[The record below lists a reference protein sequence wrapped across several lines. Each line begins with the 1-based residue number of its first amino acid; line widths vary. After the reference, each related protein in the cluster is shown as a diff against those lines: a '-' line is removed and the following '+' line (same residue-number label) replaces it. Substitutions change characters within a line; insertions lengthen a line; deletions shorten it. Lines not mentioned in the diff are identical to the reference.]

1 LSKPTDARRAT
12 AADVAKAARVSKT
25 SVSFAF
31 NDPTRLSDAT
41 LEKIRTVAAEL
52 GYRPDPVARML
63 KQRRTNS
70 LGLLMPQDI
79 PQAMENPYYAQFIVG
94 IGHVCQQEGY
104 TLLLVPPLRNS
115 MLKAIPYAAVDG
127 FIVTGLERD
136 RGEVA
141 ELERRG
147 VPYVLVDSEE
157 TTTSPSVTV
166 DDVVG
171 AKAMMTHLLDLGHRR
186 ITILAFE
193 GGPDR
198 APGTYR
204 GPLAQR
210 MQGIDIAL
218 GERGLH
224 RESPGIAVVEVPC
237 TRGEGLKAGLDLLAG
252 SAGARPTA
260 IFALSDVLAAG
271 VLDAA
276 HELGVDVPSEVS
288 VAGYDDQPD
297 ALSLRP
303 SLTTVRQPTEA
314 KGRVAADFLMS
325 VIRGNAHHA
334 QQQLH
339 TSLIV
344 RKSTSTPADS
354 RSADR

>member
-1 LSKPTDARRAT
+1 MSKPTDRRAT
-12 AADVAKAARVSKT
+12 AADVAQAAGVSKT

-41 LEKIRTVAAEL
+41 RLRILSVAAEL
-52 GYRPDPVARML
+52 GYRPDPLARML
-63 KQRRTNS
+63 KHRRTNS

-94 IGHVCQQEGY
+94 IGQVCQQEGY

-127 FIVTGLERD
+127 FIVAGLERD

-141 ELERRG
+141 ELENRG

-157 TTTSPSVTV
+157 TGTSPSVTV

-186 ITILAFE
+186 ITMLAFD
-193 GGPDR
+193 GGPGR

-210 MQGIDIAL
+210 MSGIDEAL
-218 GERGLH
+218 AVRGLS
-224 RESPGIAVVEVPC
+224 RKSPGITVLEVPC
-237 TRGEGLKAGLDLLAG
+237 TRAEGLKAGLSILG
-252 SAGARPTA
+252 QQSATRPTA

-276 HELGVDVPSEVS
+276 HELGIDVPTQVS

-303 SLTTVRQPTEA
+303 SLTTVRQPIEA

-325 VIRGNAHHA
+325 VIRGNAHHP
-334 QQQLH
+334 QQLLH

-344 RKSTSTPADS
+344 RKSTSTPAEEA
-354 RSADR
+354 SADR

>member
-1 LSKPTDARRAT
+1 MSRSGEPRKAT
-12 AADVAKAARVSKT
+12 AAAVAKAAGVSKT

-31 NDPTRLSDAT
+31 NDPSRVSDTTRERILA
-41 LEKIRTVAAEL
+41 VAAEL

-63 KQRRTNS
+63 SSGRTNS

-94 IGHVCQQEGY
+94 VGQVCQQEGY

-141 ELERRG
+141 ELERRKI
-147 VPYVLVDSEE
+147 PYVLVDSED
-157 TTTSPSVTV
+157 SPSLPSVTV
-166 DDVVG
+166 DDLRG
-171 AKAMMTHLLDLGHRR
+171 AQTMMSHLLELGHRR

-198 APGTYR
+198 TPGTYR
-204 GPLAQR
+204 GPLRQR
-210 MQGIDIAL
+210 MLGIDAAL
-218 GERGLH
+218 AKENLSLTSDGMTV
-224 RESPGIAVVEVPC
+224 IEVRC
-237 TRGEGLKAGLDLLAG
+237 TRAEGHKAGLDLL
-252 SAGARPTA
+252 SQTWNSRPTA
-260 IFALSDVLAAG
+260 VFALSDVIAAG

-276 HELGVDVPSEVS
+276 HELGIDVPGEVS

-297 ALSLRP
+297 AVSLRP
-303 SLTTVRQPTEA
+303 SLTTVRQPIEA
-314 KGRVAADFLMS
+314 KGRVAADFLVS
-325 VIRGNAHHA
+325 AIHGNEKHT
-334 QQQLH
+334 QQKLQ
-339 TSLIV
+339 TTLIV
-344 RKSTSTPADS
+344 RKSTSTP
-354 RSADR
+354 RR